1 MKSVVFTLKNQL
13 GDFTKKEKQVARFII
28 KYPQVVID
36 SNAKQVADQ
45 VGTSAATVI
54 RLAKRVCKNGLPEL
68 KERLKNETM
77 VNDKFFEEIDPA
89 DTLEVMKQKMEYRIN
104 HTIEQTNRTV
114 KCGAVRNA
122 AKLVD
127 QADVFYTFG
136 MGASHLVADD
146 LQQKFVRLGK
156 PVAQTQDVHLLA
168 AGMSK
173 GRGVVVLISNSGE
186 TKETLQLLS
195 AARALDLP
203 VVAITRV
210 LSSPLARQ
218 STVVLAHSDSGEGNQ
233 LRSAATTSLM
243 AQLYVV
249 DLLYY
254 SFLKLHFEDNVDQ
267 LTKSRRIIKSNF

>member
-1 MKSVVFTLKNQL
+1 
-13 GDFTKKEKQVARFII
+13 
-28 KYPQVVID
+28 
-36 SNAKQVADQ
+36 
-45 VGTSAATVI
+45 
-54 RLAKRVCKNGLPEL
+54 
-68 KERLKNETM
+68 
-77 VNDKFFEEIDPA
+77 
-89 DTLEVMKQKMEYRIN
+89 MKQKMEYRIN

-114 KCGAVRNA
+114 KGGAVRNA

-127 QADVFYTFG
+127 QADVVYTYG
-136 MGASHLVADD
+136 IGASHLVADD
-146 LQQKFVRLGK
+146 LQQKFGRLGK

-168 AGMSK
+168 AEMSK

-186 TKETLQLLS
+186 TKETLQLLG

-203 VVAITRV
+203 
-210 LSSPLARQ
+210 
-218 STVVLAHSDSGEGNQ
+218 VLAHSDSGEGNQ

-267 LTKSRRIIKSNF
+267 LTKSRKIIKSNF

>member
-1 MKSVVFTLKNQL
+1 M
-13 GDFTKKEKQVARFII
+13 
-28 KYPQVVID
+28 
-36 SNAKQVADQ
+36 
-45 VGTSAATVI
+45 
-54 RLAKRVCKNGLPEL
+54 
-68 KERLKNETM
+68 
-77 VNDKFFEEIDPA
+77 
-89 DTLEVMKQKMEYRIN
+89 
-104 HTIEQTNRTV
+104 
-114 KCGAVRNA
+114 
-122 AKLVD
+122 
-127 QADVFYTFG
+127 
-136 MGASHLVADD
+136 
-146 LQQKFVRLGK
+146 
-156 PVAQTQDVHLLA
+156 
-168 AGMSK
+168 
-173 GRGVVVLISNSGE
+173 LISNSGE